1 MKSDLPHKI
10 NLICD
15 NVLKLSEIKKM
26 FLWDFKQRE
35 ILISYLQ
42 ELKEILLY
50 ELEKNYNEK

>member
-26 FLWDFKQRE
+26 FLWDVKQKE
-35 ILISYLQ
+35 ILNSYLQ
-42 ELKEILLY
+42 ELKDILLY